1 MNIVLI
7 GYRGTG
13 KSTVSKMLA
22 ARLNRP
28 VLSTDEEI
36 VKQAKQTIPEL
47 VTQFGWDHFRDL
59 ESQVCLDVAG
69 RDGLVLDTGGGIIL
83 RPQNVQALKTHGVL
97 FWLTA
102 EPETVR
108 RRIGGDT
115 RRPSLTGTTSFTD
128 EIEDVMRERRPKYE
142 AAADHVIATDHRSLT
157 DVVEAILVRLEG
169 GRTG

>member
-13 KSTVSKMLA
+13 KSTASKMLA

-115 RRPSLTGTTSFTD
+115 QRPSLTGTTSFTD

-157 DVVEAILVRLEG
+157 DVMEAILARLEG